1 MQTDPNNLPLPDL
14 TPPDTLSQPQFL
26 IPRDRRRK
34 FFQTYVLM
42 TIVGWVVGG
51 IASMAIEKVI
61 NEQFITK
68 TTPQIQTLWYTWGTY
83 LSLTIFALIFGADQ
97 ALVVRR
103 YISFRWWLLATS
115 FGWLAAI
122 KVSNVWR
129 EYIETFAA
137 SLNRDLI
144 PEEIIILSIASTTAF
159 IFSAIWISFF
169 QWIVLRRYTKDS
181 WWWNFINSLA
191 FALISFLVWLLSLAQ
206 DSIPEVYRDLVLYL
220 CEQGL
225 TALIIGVI
233 PAISFCRLK
242 ARGIQAV
249 KE

>member
-1 MQTDPNNLPLPDL
+1 MQTDPNNLPLHDL
-14 TPPDTLSQPQFL
+14 TPPDTLSQNPLL
-26 IPRDRRRK
+26 IPRDRRRN
-34 FFQTYVLM
+34 FFRTYVLM

-61 NEQFITK
+61 NEQFIAK
-68 TTPQIQTLWYTWGTY
+68 TTPQIQTLWHTWGTF
-83 LSLTIFALIFGADQ
+83 LSLTIFALIFGTDQ

-103 YISFRWWLLATS
+103 YISGRWWLLATS
-115 FGWLAAI
+115 FGWLAFF
-122 KVSNVWR
+122 KVSNVWQD
-129 EYIETFAA
+129 YIKTFAV

-144 PEEIIILSIASTTAF
+144 PEEIFILSIASTTTS
-159 IFSAIWISFF
+159 ILSAIWISFS
-169 QWIVLRRYTKDS
+169 QWIVLRRYTKNS

-191 FALISFLVWLLSLAQ
+191 FVLISFLVWLLSLAQ

-233 PAISFCRLK
+233 PAISFCRLF
-242 ARGIQAV
+242 ARGIQA